1 MAVKTQKSGAAKTAE
16 KFDLANS
23 SSVGYKD
30 RMPRNGDSPTMK
42 VKAKAAKDPQATK
55 ASPGTKGSQAITGPT
70 GTKGALVTTGSPGT
84 KGTKGSKGSHAAKGS
99 HAKGSHATKGSQ
111 GSKGAS
117 GDPLQ
122 ELKEL
127 AVRQGFVTYEQVDER
142 INPGAKGQVDSDDM
156 VDRMD
161 EAFRL
166 LQELNVPWY
175 ESEEEA
181 YKVLKTARGAETEK
195 KKVAEVKP
203 AAAPTVRYDDPVRMY
218 LREMGRVPLLNR
230 EGEVEIAK
238 RIEAAE
244 IVVSTSMF
252 KTPVGIREL
261 QNMAEKLKAGKC
273 KLEDLIQI
281 DLANW
286 NGEVSQL
293 AERKRV
299 AACMIKVVKAQGD
312 YGAARAEALKRQT
325 EKKKEQSNSAL
336 QKAEAKLVAE
346 VLKFGL
352 SAKLIDRVSARLKR
366 ERERLWQASL
376 AVEQLEEDI
385 RARRALLEAHATGK
399 PPKKVATKA
408 DPKKKVAPIRVP
420 KLSPEDWKSMA
431 DGVAQSDR
439 DAKAERRKVRRTEQD
454 LLMTLDELTDTVRAV
469 LQGEHDRDQ
478 AKREMIEANVRL
490 VISIAKRYTN
500 RGLEFLDLIQEGNS
514 GLMRAVDKFDYRKG
528 YKFSTYAT
536 WWIRQAITRAIAD
549 QARTIRVP
557 VHMIEAINKVVRT
570 SRRLL
575 QDLGREPTPEEIAD
589 KLKMPADKIKMV
601 LKAAQEPISLDRPI
615 GEDDD
620 SNLGDFIEDT
630 SVISPA
636 HSAAFAMLRDEV
648 NEVLETLTK
657 REARVIR
664 LRFGLTEDGCPRTLE
679 EVGALFNVTRERIRQ
694 IEAKALRK
702 LRHPTRRRRLR
713 AFVEMS

>member
-1 MAVKTQKSGAAKTAE
+1 MRPRRKGPYNAE
-16 KFDLANS
+16 
-23 SSVGYKD
+23 
-30 RMPRNGDSPTMK
+30 MPKKGEKARMK
-42 VKAKAAKDPQATK
+42 VKTR
-55 ASPGTKGSQAITGPT
+55 SNS
-70 GTKGALVTTGSPGT
+70 
-84 KGTKGSKGSHAAKGS
+84 
-99 HAKGSHATKGSQ
+99 
-111 GSKGAS
+111 
-117 GDPLQ
+117 LQ
-122 ELKEL
+122 ELKDL
-127 AVRQGFVTYEQVDER
+127 AVRQGYVTYDQIDARVDKS
-142 INPGAKGQVDSDDM
+142 GDSSFM
-156 VDRMD
+156 VDQMD
-161 EAFRL
+161 EAFTM

-175 ESEEEA
+175 DSEEEA
-181 YKVLKTARGAETEK
+181 YKFQKQARALEK
-195 KKVAEVKP
+195 KEEEEKP
-203 AAAPTVRYDDPVRMY
+203 AAQPVVRYDDPVRMY

-238 RIEAAE
+238 RIESAE
-244 IVVSTSMF
+244 HAIIHAMF
-252 KTPVGIREL
+252 RTPIAIREM
-261 QNMAEKLKAGKC
+261 QHITEKIKENKA
-273 KLEDLIQI
+273 KLEDLIAI

-286 NGEVSQL
+286 NGEYSAMQ
-293 AERKRV
+293 ERKRISQTMGRINRYWKDV
-299 AACMIKVVKAQGD
+299 DTLRADMGKKMSQKKRTEFDASLEEAEQKVIK
-312 YGAARAEALKRQT
+312 
-325 EKKKEQSNSAL
+325 
-336 QKAEAKLVAE
+336 E
-346 VLKFGL
+346 VLRLGVLVDRL
-352 SAKLIDRVSARLKR
+352 SAKLKR
-366 ERERLWQASL
+366 ERYRLEDAYELIDS
-376 AVEQLEEDI
+376 LEEDMNT
-385 RARRALLEAHATGK
+385 RNRKLSTLSAG
-399 PPKKVATKA
+399 
-408 DPKKKVAPIRVP
+408 KKKSTKKTTKKAATTAR
-420 KLSPEDWKSMA
+420 LS
-431 DGVAQSDR
+431 
-439 DAKAERRKVRRTEQD
+439 AKQLEVQALE
-454 LLMTLDELTDTVRAV
+454 DELAELDRTVK
-469 LQGEHDRDQ
+469 GEKRKIRRHEKDVKMDLAELRIVTNSVAKGESDRDQ
-478 AKREMIEANVRL
+478 AKKEMIEANVRL

-575 QDLGREPTPEEIAD
+575 QDLGREPTPEEIAER
-589 KLKMPADKIKMV
+589 LKMPPEKIKMV
-601 LKAAQEPISLDRPI
+601 LKAAQEPVSLDRPI

-702 LRHPTRRRRLR
+702 LRHPTRKRRLR
-713 AFVEMS
+713 AFVEMT